1 MAMYNLLEYS
11 DNYSI
16 TSGSLWN
23 YYRDEV
29 NDDSDENNPAGN
41 FRLNND
47 KTTTSKYF
55 EYKTKITEKT
65 SSNSSRLD
73 TEVFTPLKY
82 LSSVWRSLYLPFINC
97 VVELDLR

>member
-55 EYKTKITEKT
+55 GHKTKITEKT
-65 SSNSSRLD
+65 SSNASRLD

-82 LSSVWRSLYLPFINC
+82 LSNFWRSLYLPFINC
-97 VVELDLR
+97 VVELDLG